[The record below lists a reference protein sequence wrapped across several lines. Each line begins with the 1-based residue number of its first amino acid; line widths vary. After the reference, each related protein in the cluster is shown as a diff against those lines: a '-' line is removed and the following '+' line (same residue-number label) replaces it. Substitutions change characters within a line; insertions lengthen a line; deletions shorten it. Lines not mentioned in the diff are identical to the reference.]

1 MNIFISNDLK
11 ELREKLIERGYNI
24 VSCNEVYDAIIC
36 NLKETDLSQLRMCNN
51 YKSNGIL
58 IIDSGSKNVD
68 DIENILINRSYSSLF

>member
-11 ELREKLIERGYNI
+11 ELRGKLIEKGHNI
-24 VSCNEVYDAIIC
+24 VSCNDVYDAIIC
-36 NLKETDLSQLRMCNN
+36 NLKETDLSQLRMSNN
-51 YKSNGIL
+51 HKSDGIL